1 MNNAK
6 LWLVVKPTVG
16 IPIFLAAVAISSFL
30 VHAGLILDTDWFSA
44 YHNGSYGEEAALT
57 VVSDTEVA

>member
-16 IPIFLAAVAISSFL
+16 IPVFLSAVAISSFL
-30 VHAGLILDTDWFSA
+30 VHLLLVLKTGWMEDYYS
-44 YHNGSYGEEAALT
+44 GSFGEEAALT
-57 VVSDTEVA
+57 VVTDTNVA